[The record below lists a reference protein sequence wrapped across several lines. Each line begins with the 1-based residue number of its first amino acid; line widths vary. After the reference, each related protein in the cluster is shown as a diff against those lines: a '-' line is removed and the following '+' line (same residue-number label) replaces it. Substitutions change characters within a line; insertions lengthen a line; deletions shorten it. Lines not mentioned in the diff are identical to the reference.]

1 VVVIAEA
8 GSKSGISANPNPFSP
23 DGDGKEDLTMVTAEI
38 PMRSALARI
47 YIYDVAG
54 RLVRR
59 LLDQE
64 QVGSSITVPW
74 DGKSEKGEVLEMGM
88 YVLYLEAIDALGG
101 RVARAKG
108 TVVLA
113 KKMR

>member
-1 VVVIAEA
+1 M
-8 GSKSGISANPNPFSP
+8 S
-23 DGDGKEDLTMVTAEI
+23 
-38 PMRSALARI
+38 
-47 YIYDVAG
+47 G

-64 QVGSSITVPW
+64 QIGSTRSVPW
-74 DGKSEKGEVLEMGM
+74 DGKSDQGEVLEMGM
-88 YVLYLEAIDALGG
+88 YVLYLEAIDALGE

-113 KKMR
+113 KGMR